1 MKDIRIA
8 AVTATCPVGK
18 IEANLAAMESA
29 VRRAAAGGA
38 ALVCFPELNMTGY
51 CNRPE
56 MAEAA
61 LFLSG
66 PEVETAVRM
75 AGTHRIVVLAGMA
88 EKDDHGRV
96 YASHLV
102 LTPAGDVGVYRKVHI
117 APPER
122 GTFTAGSNV
131 PVFEAAG
138 VRFGI
143 QLCYDAHFPE
153 LSAVMAAKGAE
164 VMFLPHA
171 SPRGDA
177 EGKHLSWMRH
187 LPARAF
193 DNSVFVVA
201 ANQTGENCN
210 GLTFPGNIVVLGP
223 SGEVIG
229 KDLSGEEGIFFADLK
244 QDAIERVRGH
254 EMRYF
259 FPNRRPEL
267 YTT

>member
-8 AVTATCPVGK
+8 AVTAACPVGK
-18 IEANLAAMESA
+18 IEANLSAMEDA
-29 VRRAAAGGA
+29 VRRSASGGA

-56 MAEAA
+56 MAAAA

-66 PEVETAVRM
+66 PEVEAAARM
-75 AGTHRIVVLAGMA
+75 AETYRIVILAGMA
-88 EKDDHGRV
+88 EKGDAGRV

-102 LTPAGDVGVYRKVHI
+102 LTPEGEIGVYRKVHV

-122 GTFTAGSNV
+122 STFSAGNQI
-131 PVFEAAG
+131 PVFDAAG
-138 VRFGI
+138 IRFGV

-153 LSAVMAAKGAE
+153 LSAAMAAKGAE
-164 VMFLPHA
+164 VIFIPHA
-171 SPRGDA
+171 SPRGEA
-177 EGKHLSWMRH
+177 EEKHLSWMRH

-193 DNSVFVVA
+193 DNSVFIVA

-210 GLTFPGNIVVLGP
+210 GLTFPGNIVVLDP

-229 KDLSGEEGIFFADLK
+229 KDLSGQEGILFADLK
-244 QDAIERVRGH
+244 QEALERVRGH

-267 YTT
+267 YTS